1 MTPVT
6 AIKIIR
12 SKITIPL
19 CLAVLVAIN
28 GGFFLV
34 PVVINIINHLPSLK
48 GDFTSWKDTL
58 SFLNYFEIPHLSI
71 GLFMIFMAV
80 LLPTR
85 NRVAWFFTVIL
96 LFTIIILDIFIIHEN
111 SNKIAYSSAVLIA
124 MIYYWRQFYYH
135 SLASGT
141 YFAIIS
147 ISWLIVYSMLGTLYL
162 GDQFTPHVTDLQTAF
177 YFAIVCMSTVG
188 FGDIIPHSTEARM
201 FTLTVI
207 VSGITVFAAS
217 ISSIA
222 GPMISNNV
230 KRIVKGRVYNMDRK
244 NHYIVVGANPL
255 AVTVYNSLRARGDDV
270 TVVCSP
276 GTPHNYPAKTDIV
289 EGDPS
294 ATATLKLAGADKAKS
309 IIALATNDADNA
321 FVILAAKE
329 VAGEDTKTLALV
341 NDTQNIKKM
350 KRVNPDMV
358 FSLPLL
364 GSELLVRTLD
374 GETINNELVTQLFF
388 GHDDKQS

>member
-1 MTPVT
+1 MSLPTLF
-6 AIKIIR
+6 KIIR
-12 SKITIPL
+12 SKITAPL
-19 CLAVLVAIN
+19 CLGILVAIN
-28 GGFFLV
+28 GIFFLE
-34 PVVINIINHLPSLK
+34 PVVSNIIRHLPGIK
-48 GDFTSWKDTL
+48 QDFSSWKETL
-58 SFLNYFEIPHLSI
+58 SFLNYFEIPHLFI
-71 GLFMIFMAV
+71 GLMMIFMAA

-85 NRVAWFFTVIL
+85 NRIAWFFTVIL
-96 LFTIIILDIFIIHEN
+96 LSTLIILDIFIIHEN
-111 SNKIAYSSAVLIA
+111 NHKIAYSAAVLLG
-124 MIYYWRQFYYH
+124 MIYHWRKFYYH

-147 ISWLIVYSMLGTLYL
+147 ISWLIVYGMLGTLYL
-162 GDQFTPHVTDLQTAF
+162 GDQFRPHVTDLQTAF

-188 FGDIIPHSTEARM
+188 FGDIVPFSTEARM

-207 VSGITVFAAS
+207 VSGVTVFAAS

-244 NHYIVVGANPL
+244 NHYIIVGANPL
-255 AVTVYNSLRARGDDV
+255 AVTVYSSLRSRGDDV
-270 TVVCSP
+270 TVIFNP
-276 GTPHNYPAKTDIV
+276 GAAHNYPEKTDIV

-294 ATATLKLAGADKAKS
+294 AAATLTLAGAAKAKS
-309 IIALATNDADNA
+309 IIALSTNDADNA

-329 VAGEDTKTLALV
+329 VAGDETKTLALV
-341 NDTQNIKKM
+341 NDTLNIKKM

-388 GHDDKQS
+388 GHEDPK

>member
-1 MTPVT
+1 MSLTT
-6 AIKIIR
+6 AMKIIK
-12 SKITIPL
+12 SKISIPL
-19 CLAVLVAIN
+19 CLAILVAIN
-28 GGFFLV
+28 GCFFLV
-34 PVVINIINHLPSLK
+34 PVVSNIIHNIPDIK
-48 GDFTSWKDTL
+48 KEFTSWKDVL
-58 SFLNYFEIPHLSI
+58 SFLKSFEIPHLCI
-71 GLFMIFMAV
+71 GLFMIFMAII
-80 LLPTR
+80 LPAR

-96 LFTIIILDIFIIHEN
+96 LFTIIILDIFIFRE
-111 SNKIAYSSAVLIA
+111 SNHKLIYSTVVLII
-124 MIYYWRQFYYH
+124 MIYYWRQFYHH
-135 SLASGT
+135 SIASGT

-162 GDQFTPHVTDLQTAF
+162 GEQFSPKVTDLQTAF

-188 FGDIIPHSTEARM
+188 FGDIIPHTTEARM

-244 NHYIVVGANPL
+244 NHYIIVGANPL
-255 AVTVYNSLRARGDDV
+255 AVTVYNSLRSRGDDV
-270 TVVCSP
+270 TVVCAA
-276 GTPHNYPAKTDIV
+276 GAPHNYPDKTDIV

-294 ATATLKLAGADKAKS
+294 ATTTLTLAGANKAKS
-309 IIALATNDADNA
+309 IIALSTNDADNT

-388 GHDDKQS
+388 GHSDNDK

>member
-1 MTPVT
+1 MSPTT
-6 AIKIIR
+6 LFKIVR

-34 PVVINIINHLPSLK
+34 PVIINIIDHLSSIK
-48 GDFTSWKDTL
+48 QDFTSWKDTL
-58 SFLNYFEIPHLSI
+58 SFLNYFEIPHLFI
-71 GLFMIFMAV
+71 GMFMMFMAAI
-80 LLPTR
+80 LPTR
-85 NRVAWFFTVIL
+85 NRIAWFFTVIL
-96 LFTIIILDIFIIHEN
+96 LFTLLILDFFIIHEN
-111 SNKIAYSSAVLIA
+111 NRKIAYSAVVLLA
-124 MIYYWRQFYYH
+124 MIYNWRKFYYH

-141 YFAIIS
+141 YFAVIS
-147 ISWLIVYSMLGTLYL
+147 ISWLIVYGMLGTLYL
-162 GDQFTPHVTDLQTAF
+162 GDEFTPHVTNLQTAF

-188 FGDIIPHSTEARM
+188 FGDIVPHSTEARM

-230 KRIVKGRVYNMDRK
+230 KRIVKGRAHNMDRK
-244 NHYIVVGANPL
+244 NHYIVVGENPL
-255 AVTVYNSLRARGDDV
+255 AITVYNALRARGDDV
-270 TVVCSP
+270 TVVCNA
-276 GTPHNYPAKTDIV
+276 GVTHNYPEKTDMV

-309 IIALATNDADNA
+309 IIALSSNDADNA

-341 NDTQNIKKM
+341 NDTQNLKKM

-388 GHDDKQS
+388 GGEK

>member
-1 MTPVT
+1 MSPS
-6 AIKIIR
+6 ILFKIIK

-19 CLAVLVAIN
+19 CLAILVAIN
-28 GGFFLV
+28 GSFFLV
-34 PVVINIINHLPSLK
+34 PVVSNIINHLPSIRH
-48 GDFTSWKDTL
+48 DFTSWKDTL
-58 SFLNYFEIPHLSI
+58 SFLNYFEIPHLFI
-71 GLFMIFMAV
+71 GLFMIFMAAI
-80 LLPTR
+80 LPTR
-85 NRVAWFFTVIL
+85 NRIAWFFTVIL
-96 LFTIIILDIFIIHEN
+96 LFTMIILDIFIIHQ
-111 SNKIAYSSAVLIA
+111 SNHKIAYSAVVLLA
-124 MIYYWRQFYYH
+124 MIYNWRQFYYH

-222 GPMISNNV
+222 GPMISNNI

-244 NHYIVVGANPL
+244 NHYIIVGANPL
-255 AVTVYNSLRARGDDV
+255 AVTVYNSLRSRGDDV
-270 TVVCSP
+270 TVVFNP
-276 GTPHNYPAKTDIV
+276 GTTHNYPDKTDIV

-309 IIALATNDADNA
+309 IIALSTNDADNT
-321 FVILAAKE
+321 FIILAAKE
-329 VAGEDTKTLALV
+329 VAGEETKTLALV
-341 NDTQNIKKM
+341 NDTLNIKKM

-388 GHDDKQS
+388 SREDNK

>member
-1 MTPVT
+1 MPLPTLF
-6 AIKIIR
+6 KIIR
-12 SKITIPL
+12 SKITAPL
-19 CLAVLVAIN
+19 CLGILVAIN
-28 GGFFLV
+28 GVFFLE
-34 PVVINIINHLPSLK
+34 PVALNIIKHLP
-48 GDFTSWKDTL
+48 GIRHDFSSWKETL
-58 SFLNYFEIPHLSI
+58 SFLNYFEIPHLFI
-71 GLFMIFMAV
+71 GLMMIFMAG

-85 NRVAWFFTVIL
+85 NRIAWFFTVIL
-96 LFTIIILDIFIIHEN
+96 LSTLIILDIFIIHE
-111 SNKIAYSSAVLIA
+111 SNHKIAYSAAVLA
-124 MIYYWRQFYYH
+124 GMIYHWRKFYYH

-147 ISWLIVYSMLGTLYL
+147 ISWLIVYGMLGTLYL

-188 FGDIIPHSTEARM
+188 FGDIVPFSTEARM

-207 VSGITVFAAS
+207 VSGVTVFAAS

-222 GPMISNNV
+222 GPMISNNI

-244 NHYIVVGANPL
+244 NHYIIVGANPL
-255 AVTVYNSLRARGDDV
+255 AVTVYNSLRTRGDDV
-270 TVVCSP
+270 TVIFNP
-276 GTPHNYPAKTDIV
+276 GTPHSYPDKTDIV

-294 ATATLKLAGADKAKS
+294 AAATLTLAGAGKAKS
-309 IIALATNDADNA
+309 IIALSTNDADNA

-329 VAGEDTKTLALV
+329 VAGDETKTLALV
-341 NDTQNIKKM
+341 NDTLNIKKM

-374 GETINNELVTQLFF
+374 GETINNELVTRLFF
-388 GHDDKQS
+388 GHEDSK

>member
-1 MTPVT
+1 MSPTT
-6 AIKIIR
+6 AMKKIR

-19 CLAVLVAIN
+19 CLAFLVAIN
-28 GGFFLV
+28 GSFFLI
-34 PVVINIINHLPSLK
+34 PVVRNIINHLPSIRH
-48 GDFTSWKDTL
+48 DFTSWKDTL
-58 SFLNYFEIPHLSI
+58 SFLNYFEIPHLFI
-71 GLFMIFMAV
+71 GLFMIFMAFI
-80 LLPTR
+80 LPTR

-96 LFTIIILDIFIIHEN
+96 LFTIIILDIVIIHEN
-111 SNKIAYSSAVLIA
+111 SHKIAYSSVVLLA

-147 ISWLIVYSMLGTLYL
+147 ISWLIVYGMLGTLYL
-162 GDQFTPHVTDLQTAF
+162 GDEFTPHVTDLQTAF

-244 NHYIVVGANPL
+244 NHYIIVGVNPL
-255 AVTVYNSLRARGDDV
+255 AVTVYNSLRSRGDDV

-276 GTPHNYPAKTDIV
+276 NTPNNYPAKTDIV

-294 ATATLKLAGADKAKS
+294 ATATLLLAGVDKAKS
-309 IIALATNDADNA
+309 IIALSTNDSDNA
-321 FVILAAKE
+321 FIILAAKE

-341 NDTQNIKKM
+341 NDTLNIKKM

-388 GHDDKQS
+388 GHEDKQ

>member
-1 MTPVT
+1 MSPTT
-6 AIKIIR
+6 AFKIIR

-28 GGFFLV
+28 GSFFLV
-34 PVVINIINHLPSLK
+34 PVVNNIISHLPSIRH
-48 GDFTSWKDTL
+48 DFTSWKDTL
-58 SFLNYFEIPHLSI
+58 SFLNYFEIPHLFI
-71 GLFMIFMAV
+71 GLFMVFMAA

-96 LFTIIILDIFIIHEN
+96 LFTLIILDIFIIHEN
-111 SNKIAYSSAVLIA
+111 NHKIAYSTIVLLA

-147 ISWLIVYSMLGTLYL
+147 ISWLIVYGMLGTLYL

-244 NHYIVVGANPL
+244 NHYIIVGANPL

-270 TVVCSP
+270 TVVCST
-276 GTPHNYPAKTDIV
+276 GVPHNYPDKTDIV

-294 ATATLKLAGADKAKS
+294 STATLKLAGADKAKS
-309 IIALATNDADNA
+309 IIALSTNDADNT

-388 GHDDKQS
+388 GHDDKQ